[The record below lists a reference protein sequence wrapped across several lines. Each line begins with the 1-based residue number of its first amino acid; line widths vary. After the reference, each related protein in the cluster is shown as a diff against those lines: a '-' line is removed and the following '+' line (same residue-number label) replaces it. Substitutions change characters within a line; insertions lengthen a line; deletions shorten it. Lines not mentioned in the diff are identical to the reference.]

1 MKARGW
7 LGYLI
12 GGLLFTNGVA
22 EVGLVIFL
30 LGMIADWKIWFLG
43 ILSFCVGFYWT

>member
-1 MKARGW
+1 M
-7 LGYLI
+7 I